1 MQQNKLDFQVKK
13 AAEKLAQLRAQLQ
26 ARDQRQQAQARAE
39 QKKQE
44 TRRLV
49 LAGAFYLGQL
59 GQNEALSAVIN
70 GVQFSAWLTR
80 PSDRAAFGLPPILP
94 ARDGQE
100 GGAQ

>member
-1 MQQNKLDFQVKK
+1 MHQNKLDFQVKK
-13 AAEKLAQLRAQLQ
+13 AAEKLAQLRVQLQ

-49 LAGAFYLGQL
+49 LAGAFYFGQL
-59 GQNEALSAVIN
+59 GQDGVLSATLN
-70 GVQFSAWLTR
+70 GVQFSEWLTR
-80 PSDRAAFGLPPILP
+80 PSDRAAFGLPPIPP
-94 ARDGQE
+94 AQGGHE